1 MLEPTQC
8 FGYIELKSH
17 GVQWVTPPCS
27 ETRNRRLDASF
38 RTPNGSTH
46 ILCSHDKQILV
57 QRFSTW
63 NPARFVGLERFGFL
77 ALAPRSRPL
86 QVQHLT
92 LAQGRT
98 RGIAAGMNETCDTR
112 NDCTNSYLWCNKG
125 VCWLTLI
132 ALPRRQRPDFCQRS
146 ETAVGEWVGSQEERQ
161 PKHITKKVGPPT
173 DVGKCCN
180 QSDGTSLECPAAWWG
195 GNLKGE

>member
-1 MLEPTQC
+1 MKHATED
-8 FGYIELKSH
+8 
-17 GVQWVTPPCS
+17 W
-27 ETRNRRLDASF
+27 TRVFAHLMGPHTYCALTTN
-38 RTPNGSTH
+38 
-46 ILCSHDKQILV
+46 KILV
-57 QRFSTW
+57 PR

-173 DVGKCCN
+173 DVGKRCN

-195 GNLKGE
+195 GGFKGGINVPIGPKTGQI